1 MSVCQCVHV
10 VKLAFCHSRVSFPAK
25 SFFTTVNLVRP
36 VTVYNIRFVSPAH
49 PICRMFPSIHS
60 IQQVSI
66 YTCLLVSILI
76 FYLWLQSLIFHEG
89 LHLLMEPHLF
99 QTFNMCLRQ
108 LKFSCF
114 LTLFNAISVN
124 QPTQYIL
131 AFNILMD
138 IILFFLVY
146 LKFCSNISDT
156 LYYIKQNNHV
166 KLSFDSWCVMSLVL
180 PAALTWTG
188 LVILPKL
195 LF

>member
-1 MSVCQCVHV
+1 MLLCQCVHV
-10 VKLAFCHSRVSFPAK
+10 VKLVFCHPRVSFQAK

-36 VTVYNIRFVSPAH
+36 VTVYNIKFVSPSH

-66 YTCLLVSILI
+66 CTYLLVSILI
-76 FYLWLQSLIFHEG
+76 FYLWFRSLIFHQG

-99 QTFNMCLRQ
+99 KTFNMCLHQ
-108 LKFSCF
+108 LKFACF

-131 AFNILMD
+131 VFNILMD

-156 LYYIKQNNHV
+156 LI
-166 KLSFDSWCVMSLVL
+166 
-180 PAALTWTG
+180 
-188 LVILPKL
+188 I
-195 LF
+195 